1 MMQKFWYN
9 SPVKFYRIDS
19 DFDDVLN
26 PQNVQSFGEIKP
38 YILEKGV
45 LHRFLIPE
53 HNNETDFHSNFDLYV
68 VSGLKKTKILS
79 DVGII
84 DSKIKYITFYCNQN
98 ISGFLQL
105 QYGNDVLYRSNCI
118 RFADTSQS
126 ERKQARIITK
136 HNYNRQL
143 FDFDSEF
150 SWFVTNVPIYED
162 GDYQMDAEITNER
175 IGGISTLQTSETY
188 LDEVVNY
195 QIAADG
201 NGDIINFIQSSLT
214 NTDFFLNGTK
224 RTSTDK
230 LDIDDN
236 GIFAGLKLVNV
247 KDENGF
253 NISIDEDVIFSDLNI
268 VEESRFPVNQ
278 SVNTEANIAILN
290 NRISVTFNK
299 VFVIQPNR
307 EAKIYKDG
315 VLVYTKSSNNMYSD
329 NYTLI
334 INDTL
339 LNSSDLVLTEGYYT
353 VVLDSAIVRTG
364 FGRTNLQITNWT
376 FQISENEETLDFI
389 QWIDGGTQDKIG
401 NDAQVSV
408 YRSDFSYDFQWQYF
422 DGSDFVDVINGES
435 QTYIFNLNNGLNQF
449 RNIAIDTVTG
459 ISYVSNVLKYTKSNT
474 PTLVSVLKLN
484 TNTGRFVWNN
494 NGIDY
499 GAGSAILQLSQ
510 DNGLNWQ
517 NFFTTNPG
525 HPTNNNSV
533 DVSSAVLSSIIN
545 NTTVK
550 FRIICSGNGLVN
562 QISNTIDLIWQK
574 TAKIYI
580 PQNSVVKDTNGNL
593 SYQLHVEDAAF
604 EGFAISQTDIVENVR
619 RISAV
624 FTFGDNITPTLK
636 NTVTKVKSITLQ
648 PNIYTCNTNLSIV
661 PLNLGQ
667 TAEGQCIE
675 AFSYTPNLGDSICS
689 EYAINII
696 NPIA

>member
-1 MMQKFWYN
+1 
-9 SPVKFYRIDS
+9 
-19 DFDDVLN
+19 
-26 PQNVQSFGEIKP
+26 
-38 YILEKGV
+38 
-45 LHRFLIPE
+45 
-53 HNNETDFHSNFDLYV
+53 
-68 VSGLKKTKILS
+68 
-79 DVGII
+79 
-84 DSKIKYITFYCNQN
+84 
-98 ISGFLQL
+98 
-105 QYGNDVLYRSNCI
+105 
-118 RFADTSQS
+118 
-126 ERKQARIITK
+126 
-136 HNYNRQL
+136 
-143 FDFDSEF
+143 
-150 SWFVTNVPIYED
+150 
-162 GDYQMDAEITNER
+162 MDAEITNER

-253 NISIDEDVIFSDLNI
+253 NISIDEDVIFADLKLEVVSFTPPDNSFST
-268 VEESRFPVNQ
+268 VANF
-278 SVNTEANIAILN
+278 NTE
-290 NRISVTFNK
+290 NRISIELNNDFNLDPSK
-299 VFVIQPNR
+299 K
-307 EAKIYKDG
+307 ASIYKDG
-315 VLVYTKSSNNMYSD
+315 TLLVSKLGSQLIKIGNTI
-329 NYTLI
+329 I
-334 INDTL
+334 INDTS
-339 LNSSDLVLTEGYYT
+339 LNSSDFVLSEGDYYIL
-353 VVLDSAIVRTG
+353 LDDGLIYTD
-364 FGRTNLQITNWT
+364 FGKSFSINDPTNWN
-376 FQISENEETLDFI
+376 FQISENEQTLDFI
-389 QWIDGGTQDKIG
+389 QWIEGGVQDKIG

-459 ISYVSNVLKYTKSNT
+459 ISYISNVLKYTRSIV
-474 PTLVSVLKLN
+474 PTLKSVTKLN
-484 TNTGRFVWNN
+484 SNSGRFVWNN

-499 GAGSAILQLSQ
+499 GNGSAVFQLST

-525 HPTNNNSV
+525 NPTNNNSV

-550 FRIICSGNGLVN
+550 FRIVCSGNGLAN

-574 TAKIYI
+574 IAKIYI
-580 PQNSVVKDTNGNL
+580 PPNSVVKDTNGNC

-604 EGFAISQTDIVENVR
+604 EGFVISQTEIVENVKK
-619 RISAV
+619 ISAV
-624 FTFGDNITPTLK
+624 FTLGDNITQTSQ

-648 PNIYTCNTNLSIV
+648 PNIYTCITNVSIV
-661 PLNLGQ
+661 PLNIEQ

-696 NPIA
+696 NPIE